1 MWMDLQQ
8 LAKRE
13 RLGVAE
19 YGVCS
24 HSCDKHFL
32 FWFWPAHSGP
42 IRYFCFLISS
52 LFCILSEHFGS
63 IGCATIFVCA
73 FDPDTL
79 VLLGLEHF
87 IFKILPEHFV
97 SIRHDYFF
105 PFFSIYDG
113 SSFISFLK
121 RFGFLRVLL
130 EFGSR
135 RRFFNFL
142 SVLSCVCSCVTSAVS
157 TTGHADDGCGLA

>member
-42 IRYFCFLISS
+42 IRYFCFFISS

-63 IGCATIFVCA
+63 IRCATIFVCA

-97 SIRHDYFF
+97 SIRQDYFF
-105 PFFSIYDG
+105 PFLAFTMAPLLFRYWSVFYFYGCCLSLVRVGVSSIFCQ
-113 SSFISFLK
+113 SWAAFAA
-121 RFGFLRVLL
+121 
-130 EFGSR
+130 
-135 RRFFNFL
+135 
-142 SVLSCVCSCVTSAVS
+142 VTSAVS